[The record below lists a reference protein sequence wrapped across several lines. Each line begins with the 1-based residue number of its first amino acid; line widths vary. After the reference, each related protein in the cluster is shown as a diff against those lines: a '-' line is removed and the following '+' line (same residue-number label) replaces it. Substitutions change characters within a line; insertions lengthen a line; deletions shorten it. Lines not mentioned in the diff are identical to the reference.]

1 MIFKK
6 LECFNSLED
15 MPVWHWFQIQKTNDL
30 KYMLVKTRKVSERE
44 VKPLELALKKL
55 SNEYID
61 TFGISDEYRQI
72 LELNRDIKVLEIDFI
87 LTKDRSK
94 LTMIELKKAELK
106 AVVNGGSKMS
116 VEKIKM
122 QVDKYMHY
130 DVDLK
135 KVSVKQFYTYLEGIK
150 EEYQQKQANER

>member
-6 LECFNSLED
+6 LECFNSLEE
-15 MPVWHWFQIQKTNDL
+15 MPVWNWFQIQKTNDL

-44 VKPLELALKKL
+44 VLQLQQALKKI

-61 TFGISDEYRQI
+61 TFGISDEYRRI

-106 AVVNGGSKMS
+106 ATVNGGSKMS
-116 VEKIKM
+116 IEKIKM

-130 DVDLK
+130 NVDLK
-135 KVSVKQFYTYLEGIK
+135 TVSVKQFYTYLEGIK
-150 EEYQQKQANER
+150 EEYQQKQSNE